1 MHWKVDKVIEEI
13 EYLKIMKKR
22 NDGFQQKQ
30 LDHFVT
36 DMKGVNVDTG
46 IHTMKVLHLLIAE
59 ALGQLRTEH
68 RHRKI
73 VVILDVAVTFFH
85 AHMEDK
91 IHAHRLAEAES
102 DCTVVWLLLKSS
114 FWSRKSRTMVARVL
128 VQ

>member
-1 MHWKVDKVIEEI
+1 MHRKVDKVIEEI

-30 LDHFVT
+30 LDHVVT

-46 IHTMKVLHLLIAE
+46 IHTMKVLHLLIAD
-59 ALGQLRTEH
+59 ALSQLRTEH

-85 AHMEDK
+85 AHMEDT
-91 IHAHRLAEAES
+91 IYAHRPAES